1 MTFMF
6 CSKHSLRLQAV
17 LMSTHNI
24 YYSKFDKDQTSIL
37 FAEGPAYLIPNI
49 L

>member
-1 MTFMF
+1 MNLDDCTI
-6 CSKHSLRLQAV
+6 
-17 LMSTHNI
+17 I
-24 YYSKFDKDQTSIL
+24 YYSKFDKDQTFFL